1 MPNRMSPVKRK
12 SSRSPEGSNHQRKAL
27 RNNSISTSNDGRKNS
42 NANANIV
49 DASADPRQNRGAA
62 ATVRSPV
69 STDGSTYQ
77 DAASSRSTPRPANMK
92 ASSAIAT
99 SHDESNGIEA
109 DDAEMKPLLDPLSML
124 LALVRAESEV
134 QVSQKLAKIQLA
146 TATSELHNMKHNFPK
161 FPSIEERMKKGKS
174 TADQEVAKLERQL
187 KINREAQPGLAK
199 SLAAAFL
206 NISSRAEEARR
217 VPEVSPDAVTRQEF
231 NALQDRF
238 TQQQYMLEKQQDQ
251 LTRQQGL
258 VDNQQKLIETLQSSH
273 TESKNTAFQARE
285 QANTTESEMIKDL
298 AKLENQLQN
307 IEASVHSG
315 VDRVRKEM
323 QPQLDNI
330 VQDGNR
336 ARTVAERH
344 ETAVTQITEKLDVQG
359 KVINQLSTKVD
370 AATNTACDAQK
381 GLTKLE
387 ERLTATKIE
396 VGQIGANEQR
406 VIKQCLR
413 EYDQKLN
420 DLRTLVE
427 SLRSKHER
435 VHEDLAQN
443 AQRIK
448 DEPKPA
454 TLTRSEDQ
462 AADAATGTLIAQM
475 EEKLIANAANTEA
488 ALAYLR
494 SELKDDID
502 AQEETLSGAQN
513 EQGTELAR
521 TKEQLASLAQKVN
534 GLEEQASTCSS
545 GIQRLEQSQQTSD
558 EKHAQ
563 TGAAYVSMRDAV
575 KSLQSN
581 LQMLQA
587 KTTSLSDNVAALEK
601 RPGPTAQMP
610 APAVA
615 AAAATAAQDAA
626 QFTPVGQLATQS
638 PRGSNSRSGST
649 SGLANGVQSPRN
661 PASPF
666 GSGFPNGA
674 PLPGNGIDALSNQI
688 RGIAGNVANLKQRM
702 DNLTTEEIFRAMSDQ
717 FISAYPG
724 TKEFPAIVDAL
735 QAVNANLEAR
745 LDSSDSKVTML
756 HGNQTDLR
764 RRFDELANRV
774 VEGQVR
780 TSEVEEEVTVLRKD
794 VETNMAAARNDFE
807 DAVGIQTDAIV
818 NLRHQVQAL
827 ADTAFGPPDGRD

>member
-1 MPNRMSPVKRK
+1 
-12 SSRSPEGSNHQRKAL
+12 
-27 RNNSISTSNDGRKNS
+27 
-42 NANANIV
+42 
-49 DASADPRQNRGAA
+49 
-62 ATVRSPV
+62 
-69 STDGSTYQ
+69 
-77 DAASSRSTPRPANMK
+77 MK

-231 NALQDRF
+231 KALQDRF
-238 TQQQYMLEKQQDQ
+238 TRQQEMLEKQRGQFTRQQEMLEKQQDQ
-251 LTRQQGL
+251 LTRQQDL
-258 VDNQQKLIETLQSSH
+258 VDNQQTLIETLQSSH

-336 ARTVAERH
+336 ARTAAERH

-359 KVINQLSTKVD
+359 KVINQLSIKVE
-370 AATNTACDAQK
+370 AATSTASDAQK

-387 ERLTATKIE
+387 ERLTATKIT

-406 VIKQCLR
+406 VVKQSLR
-413 EYDQKLN
+413 EYDQKLS
-420 DLRTLVE
+420 DLSTLVE
-427 SLRSKHER
+427 SLRSEHVR

-443 AQRIK
+443 AKRVK

-454 TLTRSEDQ
+454 STPTRSEDQ

-494 SELKDDID
+494 SELRDDID

-513 EQGTELAR
+513 EQGAELAR

-534 GLEEQASTCSS
+534 GLEEQASTFSS

-558 EKHAQ
+558 ENHAQ

-601 RPGPTAQMP
+601 RSVPTAQMP
-610 APAVA
+610 APAA
-615 AAAATAAQDAA
+615 AAATTAAQDAA
-626 QFTPVGQLATQS
+626 QFRPVGQLATQS
-638 PRGSNSRSGST
+638 PRGSNSRSGSA

-674 PLPGNGIDALSNQI
+674 PLPGIDALSNQI
-688 RGIAGNVANLKQRM
+688 RGIAGNVASLKQRM

-807 DAVGIQTDAIV
+807 GAVGIQTDVIV

-827 ADTAFGPPDGRD
+827 ADTAFGPPDGA

>member
-1 MPNRMSPVKRK
+1 
-12 SSRSPEGSNHQRKAL
+12 
-27 RNNSISTSNDGRKNS
+27 
-42 NANANIV
+42 
-49 DASADPRQNRGAA
+49 
-62 ATVRSPV
+62 
-69 STDGSTYQ
+69 
-77 DAASSRSTPRPANMK
+77 MK

-601 RPGPTAQMP
+601 RSVPTAQMPAPAPAP

-626 QFTPVGQLATQS
+626 QFRPVGQLATQS
-638 PRGSNSRSGST
+638 RGSNSRSGST

-717 FISAYPG
+717 FISAYSG

>member
-1 MPNRMSPVKRK
+1 MAQWSCFVPVE
-12 SSRSPEGSNHQRKAL
+12 PE
-27 RNNSISTSNDGRKNS
+27 
-42 NANANIV
+42 
-49 DASADPRQNRGAA
+49 
-62 ATVRSPV
+62 
-69 STDGSTYQ
+69 
-77 DAASSRSTPRPANMK
+77 
-92 ASSAIAT
+92 
-99 SHDESNGIEA
+99 
-109 DDAEMKPLLDPLSML
+109 
-124 LALVRAESEV
+124 
-134 QVSQKLAKIQLA
+134 
-146 TATSELHNMKHNFPK
+146 
-161 FPSIEERMKKGKS
+161 
-174 TADQEVAKLERQL
+174 
-187 KINREAQPGLAK
+187 
-199 SLAAAFL
+199 
-206 NISSRAEEARR
+206 
-217 VPEVSPDAVTRQEF
+217 
-231 NALQDRF
+231 
-238 TQQQYMLEKQQDQ
+238 
-251 LTRQQGL
+251 
-258 VDNQQKLIETLQSSH
+258 
-273 TESKNTAFQARE
+273 NT
-285 QANTTESEMIKDL
+285 
-298 AKLENQLQN
+298 
-307 IEASVHSG
+307 
-315 VDRVRKEM
+315 
-323 QPQLDNI
+323 
-330 VQDGNR
+330 
-336 ARTVAERH
+336 
-344 ETAVTQITEKLDVQG
+344 
-359 KVINQLSTKVD
+359 
-370 AATNTACDAQK
+370 
-381 GLTKLE
+381 
-387 ERLTATKIE
+387 
-396 VGQIGANEQR
+396 
-406 VIKQCLR
+406 
-413 EYDQKLN
+413 
-420 DLRTLVE
+420 
-427 SLRSKHER
+427 
-435 VHEDLAQN
+435 
-443 AQRIK
+443 QRIK
-448 DEPKPA
+448 DELKPA

-558 EKHAQ
+558 ENHAQ

-601 RPGPTAQMP
+601 RSVPTAQMPAPAPAP

-626 QFTPVGQLATQS
+626 QFRPVGQLATQS

-764 RRFDELANRV
+764 RRFDELASRV

-807 DAVGIQTDAIV
+807 GAVGIQTDVIV
-818 NLRHQVQAL
+818 NLRHQVRAL
-827 ADTAFGPPDGRD
+827 ADTAFGPPDGA